1 MKKVHTS
8 MRLKQ
13 IMNERNLK
21 QVDILRLTKPI
32 SDEYG
37 ERLGKNDLS
46 QYVSGKT
53 EPGQKKLFILGKALG
68 VNPTWLLG
76 LDVPKEFETIEPNT
90 NNIPFN
96 QSVGTP
102 YNPIVHEIP
111 ILGRIAAGLPLY
123 AEENIEGAT
132 YTDRNGG
139 AEYFA
144 LKVEGDSMTAAQIND
159 GNIIIVRVQNVVDN
173 GEIAVVRVNKE
184 AATVKRF
191 RQEGNTVHLI
201 PQSFNPEHQ
210 VQTYNLKN
218 TKIDVIGKVVECRVE
233 F

>member
-1 MKKVHTS
+1 MTVGER
-8 MRLKQ
+8 MRLRRKELG
-13 IMNERNLK
+13 MNAEDVAAK
-21 QVDILRLTKPI
+21 I
-32 SDEYG
+32 
-37 ERLGKNDLS
+37 GKDRATVYRYEGNEIENMPVGVL
-46 QYVSGKT
+46 
-53 EPGQKKLFILGKALG
+53 EPLAKALSTSPSYLMG
-68 VNPTWLLG
+68 WEKS
-76 LDVPKEFETIEPNT
+76 DDKKI
-90 NNIPFN
+90 IPLN
-96 QSVGTP
+96 QEVGTP
-102 YNPIVHEIP
+102 YNPVVHEIP

-173 GEIAVVRVNKE
+173 NEIAVVRVNKE

-191 RQEGNTVHLI
+191 RQEGNLVHLI
-201 PQSFNPEHQ
+201 PQSFNPKHQ